1 MKIYYDSVVD
11 ALYIELRP
19 LKEGTAVSKDLND
32 EITGNFG
39 PDGKIA
45 GLEILDASKILG
57 NNLFNISF
65 EIPQTAVRI
74 NNP

>member
-1 MKIYYDSVVD
+1 MKTYYDSVVD
-11 ALYIELRP
+11 ALYIELRL

-39 PDGKIA
+39 PDGKIT

-65 EIPQTAVRI
+65 EIPQAAVKLS
-74 NNP
+74 NP

>member
-65 EIPQTAVRI
+65 EIPQPVARL